1 MRIKGLIRR
10 LAQIESKY
18 GNVRIVTW
26 SGREDMPMFMWQKSG
41 AGYPLKDSSL
51 RNDEKI
57 VLIIQINKESR

>member
-1 MRIKGLIRR
+1 MRIKWLIRR

-26 SGREDMPMFMWQKSG
+26 SGREDMPMFMWQKNG
-41 AGYPLKDSSL
+41 AGHPLNDSSV